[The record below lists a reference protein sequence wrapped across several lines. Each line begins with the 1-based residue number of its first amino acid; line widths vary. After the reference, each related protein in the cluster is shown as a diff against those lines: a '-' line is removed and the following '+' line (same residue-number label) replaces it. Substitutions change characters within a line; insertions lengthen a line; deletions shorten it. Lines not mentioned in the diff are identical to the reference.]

1 MRRKEVDRE
10 REEVGEIE
18 REAKM
23 RERGCVEVRV
33 GRDGEGMGVERHK
46 WEEVSQRVCWLMLIL
61 N

>member
-18 REAKM
+18 REARM

-33 GRDGEGMGVERHK
+33 GRDGEGKGGR
-46 WEEVSQRVCWLMLIL
+46 RDT
-61 N
+61 NGRR